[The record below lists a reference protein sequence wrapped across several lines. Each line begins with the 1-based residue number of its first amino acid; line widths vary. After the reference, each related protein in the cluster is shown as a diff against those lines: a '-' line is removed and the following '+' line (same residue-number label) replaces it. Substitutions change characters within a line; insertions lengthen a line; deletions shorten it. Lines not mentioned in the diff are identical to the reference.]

1 MQRALS
7 ARQRPASRR
16 RWRWVTPLAGLVGAL
31 IAVPSSACINS
42 VVDERLSRAVA
53 AQRAIQSEEDLVAH
67 LLLGE
72 EHLRLGNHGAAAT
85 ALELVESRLAFA
97 GTRIRARFLRTHALL
112 SVRTEGRWP
121 QAVTRRANGPR
132 YRARALATA
141 LTTLRERAREQ
152 PNDPRRQSEL
162 GEALAAIPALHA
174 EAIRVLDG
182 LAREDL
188 LTSAHAYAALAKLR
202 LAAHDEAGARA
213 AIETCRKLDAKGKA
227 CTVAAS
233 GV

>member
-1 MQRALS
+1 
-7 ARQRPASRR
+7 
-16 RWRWVTPLAGLVGAL
+16 L

-42 VVDERLSRAVA
+42 VVEERIARVA
-53 AQRAIQSEEDLVAH
+53 AARLAIQSEEDLVAH
-67 LLLGE
+67 LSLGE
-72 EHLRLGNHGAAAT
+72 EQLRLGNHGAAAT
-85 ALELVESRLAFA
+85 ALELVERRLSLA
-97 GTRIRARFLRTHALL
+97 GPRIRARFLGTHALL

-121 QAVTRRANGPR
+121 RAVMRHANGPR
-132 YRARALATA
+132 YRARALAAA
-141 LTTLRERAREQ
+141 LTALRERTREQ

-162 GEALAAIPALHA
+162 GEALAAIPAHHA
-174 EAIRVLDG
+174 EALRLLDG

-213 AIETCRKLDAKGKA
+213 ARETCRKLDAKGKA
-227 CTVAAS
+227 CIADAS